1 MSPDPTYTFG
11 RERQQRLEAP
21 NALYR
26 GFANALIMMFA
37 LLAIPLRSYTKPF
50 IIMADIPFGLIG
62 VIPDQRVLGK
72 ALNAVSSSGFL
83 GLSGVVVN
91 NSLVMIH
98 FIDRSLRSGAPV
110 QTPTIESAED
120 RYCPTMLISAPTFFG
135 FTALIPGR
143 SIELRF
149 SIRCAAMLSCGI
161 LFVMAILM
169 VVVTALSTTHL
180 RPIAWRDSSG
190 VRTASRTQI
199 HGGHA

>member
-1 MSPDPTYTFG
+1 M
-11 RERQQRLEAP
+11 
-21 NALYR
+21 
-26 GFANALIMMFA
+26 IFA
-37 LLAIPLRSYTKPF
+37 LFAIPLRSYTKSF

-83 GLSGVVVN
+83 DLSGVVAN
-91 NSLVMIH
+91 DSLVVIH
-98 FIDRSLRSGAPV
+98 FTDRRLRNRAPV
-110 QTPTIESAED
+110 RAATIDSTEV
-120 RYCPTMLISAPTFFG
+120 RYCPTILIFAPTFFG
-135 FTALIPGR
+135 FAPLVPGR
-143 SIELRF
+143 SIELQLL
-149 SIRCAAMLSCGI
+149 ILCAAMLGCGI

-180 RPIAWRDSSG
+180 RPIARRDSSG